1 MDTTTKTCKSCGKT
15 KGKTEFRLQR
25 RCRDGRT
32 NTCKECFWDRYKEKE
47 KLKYLQNREKHIQKA
62 KQWRKNN
69 KDRYR
74 ELSRKYK
81 KKPIE
86 RAKRNLRNRLKEL
99 LVNKETSYDGSVG
112 CTRKELASY
121 LESKFQSGMSWDNY
135 GKGDKFWVIDHIKP
149 LALFDLTDREQRHA
163 ANHYTNLQPLWS
175 LHNELKSNNYD
186 PDHPMGWKG
195 LDELIER

>member
-1 MDTTTKTCKSCGKT
+1 
-15 KGKTEFRLQR
+15 
-25 RCRDGRT
+25 
-32 NTCKECFWDRYKEKE
+32 
-47 KLKYLQNREKHIQKA
+47 
-62 KQWRKNN
+62 
-69 KDRYR
+69 
-74 ELSRKYK
+74 
-81 KKPIE
+81 
-86 RAKRNLRNRLKEL
+86 LRNRLKEL